1 VKAVNLVP
9 SESRRSGVSVR
20 PSVGPGFGVVV
31 LLAVALGF
39 VTLYVVTT
47 NSISDRK
54 AKLAQV
60 QSQIAQQQAIAS
72 RLTAY
77 ATFEKLA
84 QKRSDDIRQVA
95 TSRFDWHEALANI
108 ARVFPAQA
116 SLSTLFG
123 NVSSTTAIS
132 GGSGSSIGG
141 SAASL
146 RNASPGPAVEMSGCT
161 KTQEDVANLMSRLR
175 VVPGVSRV
183 TLGDSVK
190 NSGTSDSTTADC
202 GSGPTFDLVVFF
214 DAPPGS
220 TPALGT
226 PASGTAT
233 SP

>member
-1 VKAVNLVP
+1 VL
-9 SESRRSGVSVR
+9 
-20 PSVGPGFGVVV
+20 V

-54 AKLAQV
+54 AQLAQV
-60 QSQIAQQQAIAS
+60 HSQIAQQQAIAS

-77 ATFEKLA
+77 STFEKLA
-84 QKRSDDIRQVA
+84 QKRGDDIRQLA
-95 TSRFDWHEALANI
+95 SSRFDWHAALANI

-116 SLSTLFG
+116 SLDTLFG
-123 NVSSTTAIS
+123 NVSSTTSISGSS
-132 GGSGSSIGG
+132 GGSIGG
-141 SAASL
+141 TASSL
-146 RNASPGPAVEMSGCT
+146 RNANPGPAVELSGCT

-175 VVPGVSRV
+175 VVPGVTRV

-190 NSGTSDSTTADC
+190 NTGSGDSTTGASC

-220 TPALGT
+220 AVTGAAGT
-226 PASGTAT
+226 GT